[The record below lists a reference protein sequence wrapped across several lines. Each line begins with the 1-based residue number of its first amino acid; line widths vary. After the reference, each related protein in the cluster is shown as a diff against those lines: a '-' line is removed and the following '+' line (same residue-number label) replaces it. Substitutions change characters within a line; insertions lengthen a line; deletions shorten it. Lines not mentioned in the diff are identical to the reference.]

1 MKLRHVFSTRD
12 ATHARDVVRLARE
25 HGIPDSDLSL
35 VANGDVELQEIPD
48 RMKEADTDLVP
59 AAARGM
65 AIGGAT
71 GMLAGLAAMVVPPL
85 GITIAGAAAIG
96 AAGALVGGWSAALMG
111 SAIPDPVRQRFEM
124 EIAEGRVLVIVDADE
139 ATQARLEPLLVDAGA
154 MRLQYQTHTALA

>member
-12 ATHARDVVRLARE
+12 AAQARVMVRLLHAQGLDWE
-25 HGIPDSDLSL
+25 SISL
-35 VANGDVELQEIPD
+35 VARDDIELDEVPH

-71 GMLAGLAAMVVPPL
+71 GVLAGLAAMVVPPL

-111 SAIPDPVRQRFEM
+111 SAIPDPIRQRFEN
-124 EIAEGRVLVIVDADE
+124 EIAEGRVLVLVDADE
-139 ATQARLEPLLVDAGA
+139 ATQGRLEPLLADAGA
-154 MRLQYQTHTALA
+154 VRLDYETHSALT